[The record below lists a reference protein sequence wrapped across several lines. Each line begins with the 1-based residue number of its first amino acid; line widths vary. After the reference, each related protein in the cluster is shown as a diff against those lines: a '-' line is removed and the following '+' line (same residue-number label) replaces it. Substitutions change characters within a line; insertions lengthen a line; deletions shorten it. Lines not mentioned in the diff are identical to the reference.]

1 MEAPENKQAWLAQM
15 EALSENTVSTY
26 LGIEIVDLDD
36 DEIVLR
42 MPITDKVRQPMGLL
56 HGGMNMVLAE
66 TAASVHACWGVN
78 LSERAPVGIDINGT
92 HVRSATEGWVRVV
105 GRVIRRTQS
114 FIFHEV
120 QILHE
125 ESGDLLS
132 IGRVTNYYKKIKQ

>member
-26 LGIEIVDLDD
+26 FGIEIVDLDD

-66 TAASVHACWGVN
+66 TAASLHACWGVN

-132 IGRVTNYYKKIKQ
+132 IGRVTNYYKKIK

>member
-1 MEAPENKQAWLAQM
+1 MEAPENKQAWLTQM
-15 EALSENTVSTY
+15 EALSENTVSTH

-66 TAASVHACWGVN
+66 TAASLHACWGVN

-132 IGRVTNYYKKIKQ
+132 IGRVTNYYKKMK

>member
-78 LSERAPVGIDINGT
+78 LSEYAPVGIDINGT